1 MQLSD
6 VIKVGS
12 EEMDLGY
19 EVWTL
24 EVGAHVGRN
33 EPYQF
38 DGFMSLLNSF
48 DNSYST
54 FHLLNPTIIHH
65 GHKSWFLQGPTS
77 FSPCIPNSL
86 HHGSCP
92 HVRPRHPPI
101 RKKNNQNRNWNHAFT
116 KNRNSVGSFYSGHG
130 SCHVSRNKE
139 KENGVHGLTDSTEP
153 LPITFLW
160 VALRYLFLGSA
171 DLFTLTGMMEF
182 FFTKAPW
189 SMRSLA
195 TALSWASLAM
205 GYYSSTVLES
215 AMMDVDSSV
224 DGCSAA

>member
-1 MQLSD
+1 
-6 VIKVGS
+6 
-12 EEMDLGY
+12 MDTNL
-19 EVWTL
+19 
-24 EVGAHVGRN
+24 
-33 EPYQF
+33 
-38 DGFMSLLNSF
+38 
-48 DNSYST
+48 
-54 FHLLNPTIIHH
+54 
-65 GHKSWFLQGPTS
+65 
-77 FSPCIPNSL
+77 
-86 HHGSCP
+86 
-92 HVRPRHPPI
+92 
-101 RKKNNQNRNWNHAFT
+101 
-116 KNRNSVGSFYSGHG
+116 GSFKVPPAFLLVFPILFIMVLAPI
-130 SCHVSRNKE
+130 CHVSRNKE